1 MQTLQKMKLLGMWC
15 WGISDTESNSIQKF
29 PQGGSMDGGTD
40 GITYNTDADGDPK
53 LFNVNRND
61 SEPWLNNNNGHMDNR
76 WNANNRFVF
85 RSSILF
91 RFSSK
96 IWMSFILHSRAILSA
111 ARSNRQAF
119 FRFRELALTG

>member
-1 MQTLQKMKLLGMWC
+1 
-15 WGISDTESNSIQKF
+15 
-29 PQGGSMDGGTD
+29 MDGGTD

-61 SEPWLNNNNGHMDNR
+61 SEPWLNNNNGHMDYR
-76 WNANNRFVF
+76 WNGYNRFVF

-96 IWMSFILHSRAILSA
+96 IWVSFILHSRAVLPA
-111 ARSNRQAF
+111 VRSNHPAF
-119 FRFRELALTG
+119 CRFRGLVLTGKCRLHHQSSVFPIISTVVFLLYPIS